1 MEFSETHNIDLRVRK
16 TREAIKNAFKEMIC
30 EMTAEKI
37 TVKELSDRAR
47 IHRKTFYLHYT
58 SIEALYQD
66 IMSEIADGYY
76 AEIEKIPLPYSHEQI
91 NRVFFEYYAKQD
103 KFVER
108 LICEPSYR
116 PFCDK
121 LHAATLRHNLE
132 RHNPYSKFTPEQQ
145 NMINMFLV
153 VSSLELYRQW
163 IAGRKKMPLEEVIE
177 LSGKLLEH
185 GISGILKE

>member
-1 MEFSETHNIDLRVRK
+1 MEFAEVHNIDMRVRK
-16 TREAIKNAFKEMIC
+16 TREAIKNSFKDMIC
-30 EMTAEKI
+30 EMTADKI

-66 IMSEIADGYY
+66 MMTDIADGYY
-76 AEIEKIPLPYSHEQI
+76 AEIEKISPPYSHEQI
-91 NRVFFEYYAKQD
+91 NRVFFEYYARQEKY
-103 KFVER
+103 VER

-121 LHAATLRHNLE
+121 LHVVTLRHNLE
-132 RHNPYSKFTPEQQ
+132 RHNPYAKFTHEQQ

-163 IAGRKKMPLEEVIE
+163 IAGGKKMPLEEVIE

-185 GISGILKE
+185 GVSGIFEK

>member
-1 MEFSETHNIDLRVRK
+1 MDFSQTHNTDLRVRK
-16 TREAIKNAFKEMIC
+16 TREAIKNTFKDMIC
-30 EMTAEKI
+30 EMNAEKI
-37 TVKELSDRAR
+37 TVKELTDRAR

-66 IMSEIADGYY
+66 MMSEIADGYY
-76 AEIEKIPLPYSHEQI
+76 AEIKKISPPYSHEQI
-91 NRVFFEYYAKQD
+91 NRIFFEYYARQEKY
-103 KFVER
+103 VER

-132 RHNPYSKFTPEQQ
+132 RHNPYAKFSTEQQ
-145 NMINMFLV
+145 GMINMFLV

-163 IAGRKKMPLEEVIE
+163 IAGGKKMPVEDIIE
-177 LSGKLLEH
+177 LTGTLLER
-185 GISGILKE
+185 GVSGILAK